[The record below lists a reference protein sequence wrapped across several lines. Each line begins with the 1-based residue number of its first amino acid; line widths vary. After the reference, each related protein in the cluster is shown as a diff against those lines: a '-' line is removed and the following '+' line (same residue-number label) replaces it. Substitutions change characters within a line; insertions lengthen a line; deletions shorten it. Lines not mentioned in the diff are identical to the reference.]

1 MSDAAEQLFDDVS
14 ALIDLNQCGESASFL
29 HGRWVGTLCPQALD
43 DVARQALLIEPLW
56 QSLTEAEDHQLLRQL
71 VDWTFSGLADP
82 LLSFQL
88 LLPGL
93 DLPIAVR
100 AEALVQ
106 WMDGFLQGLGESGI
120 RERDMN
126 AEARELL
133 KDFLEISELD
143 TDLQDDNENDEKN
156 LFELVEY
163 CRVAVLS
170 LYEEFAPR
178 RQSLAID
185 VQH

>member
-1 MSDAAEQLFDDVS
+1 MTTTAEQLFDDVS

-29 HGRWVGTLCPQALD
+29 HGRWVGALCPQTLD
-43 DVARQALLIEPLW
+43 DTARQSLLAEALW
-56 QSLTEAEDHQLLRQL
+56 QGLTDSEDHQLLQQL
-71 VDWTFSGLADP
+71 VDWTFTGLADP

-88 LLPGL
+88 LLPSL
-93 DLPIAVR
+93 DLPIGVR
-100 AEALVQ
+100 AQALVQ

-133 KDFLEISELD
+133 KDFLEISQLD
-143 TDLQDDNENDEKN
+143 TDLEDDNETDEKN

-178 RQSLAID
+178 RQTLAID
-185 VQH
+185 VDQ

>member
-1 MSDAAEQLFDDVS
+1 MSITAEHLFDDIR
-14 ALIDLNQCGESASFL
+14 ALIDLNQCGESPSFL
-29 HGRWVGTLCPQALD
+29 HGRWVGVLCPRALD
-43 DVARQALLIEPLW
+43 EAARQSL
-56 QSLTEAEDHQLLRQL
+56 LTEALWQGVAEDEDHQLLQQL
-71 VDWTFSGLADP
+71 VDWTFAGLADP

-100 AEALVQ
+100 AQALVQ
-106 WMDGFLQGLGESGI
+106 WMEGFIQGLGESGI

-133 KDFLEISELD
+133 KDFLEISRMD
-143 TDLQDDNENDEKN
+143 TDLADENEEDEKN

-178 RQSLAID
+178 RQALAID
-185 VQH
+185 VES